1 MSFVSLRNYFSTV
14 KKKYCVELEV
24 LLVNGEFSKIS
35 EFSIIKI
42 TKLFDEED
50 FRGTTSSAA
59 IFCW

>member
-42 TKLFDEED
+42 TKLFDEEA
-50 FRGTTSSAA
+50 FRETTSSAE